1 MSDKKIILKVVE
13 KWIKALQYVSGN
25 EDDWDLIVIWGKDKM
40 GVTASNVYWTWVFTS
55 WCFNLSL
62 Y

>member
-25 EDDWDLIVIWGKDKM
+25 EDDWDLIVI
-40 GVTASNVYWTWVFTS
+40 
-55 WCFNLSL
+55 
-62 Y
+62 